1 MKKIDKKII
10 FKYNFS
16 FKIFYEI
23 LILFPKLI
31 SYFKPLVKLPYVN
44 DKKLLHSKKLGRLHP
59 NQTLK
64 GNFISLLILLID
76 IEEVLNLKI
85 FKDFNFLKISK
96 NKKMLS
102 QFHHFFNKLK
112 VNQSKYPHTAYS
124 IFKIYFGN
132 FKLLGLD
139 KKIKN

>member
-1 MKKIDKKII
+1 MKKIIKII

-64 GNFISLLILLID
+64 GNFISLNFINRYRGGF
-76 IEEVLNLKI
+76 NLKI
-85 FKDFNFLKISK
+85 FKDFNFLKIQEQEK
-96 NKKMLS
+96 LS

-112 VNQSKYPHTAYS
+112 VNQSKISPYS
-124 IFKIYFGN
+124 IFNI
-132 FKLLGLD
+132 
-139 KKIKN
+139 